1 MTRPPSMACAATM
14 TSRPDD
20 EVATPGDATRS
31 TARAARIAASPR
43 RWRATMTC
51 TRRRAVGLWVRL
63 KRRVSWEFF
72 DVSFTPTVIGRVS
85 VIHRAVLTLLEP
97 SSCQEV
103 LSDVFVVEEDED
115 EAGSDFVEDSEVVD
129 EELSP
134 VAAFDAPLV

>member
-1 MTRPPSMACAATM
+1 
-14 TSRPDD
+14 
-20 EVATPGDATRS
+20 
-31 TARAARIAASPR
+31 
-43 RWRATMTC
+43 MTC